1 MATIAS
7 CRCLAICFSTLPRR
21 VRLFPHRAR
30 ETQLHIVCECRCASG
45 CRAWSTEVMQLVLSV
60 CSCAPRTPRST
71 DVAPSAESGAAP
83 LDPAVPGGDARIQIK
98 RDAENQNP
106 DSAVLIE
113 NSHQH
118 PGVPSYDRDPEYPA
132 DSTPCTPSLSRRFS
146 FAEQQSASLTALGTC
161 TFLSPPS
168 SHRASPRVYSG
179 RPLDDSLL

>member
-71 DVAPSAESGAAP
+71 DVAPSI
-83 LDPAVPGGDARIQIK
+83 R
-98 RDAENQNP
+98 QNP
-106 DSAVLIE
+106 ELPPWIQQSRVETPESKSSGMPGKPKSIE

>member
-7 CRCLAICFSTLPRR
+7 CRCLAICVSTLPRR

-30 ETQLHIVCECRCASG
+30 ETQLHMVCECRCASG
-45 CRAWSTEVMQLVLSV
+45 CRAWSAEVMQLVLRV

-83 LDPAVPGGDARIQIK
+83 WIQQSRVETPESK
-98 RDAENQNP
+98 SSGMRKSGFRCFN
-106 DSAVLIE
+106 E
-113 NSHQH
+113 NSHQN

-146 FAEQQSASLTALGTC
+146 FAEQQSAKLTALGTC

-179 RPLDDSLL
+179 RPLGDSLP